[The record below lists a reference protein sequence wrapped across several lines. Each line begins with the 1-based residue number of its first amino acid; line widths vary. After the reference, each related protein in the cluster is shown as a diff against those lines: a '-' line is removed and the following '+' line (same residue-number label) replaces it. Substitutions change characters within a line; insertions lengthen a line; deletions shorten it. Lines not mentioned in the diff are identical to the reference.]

1 MFLILHAVK
10 TLPGLAEPCRRFAS
24 DDRKTTIFGWIV
36 TLIPRV
42 GIVRPF

>member
-1 MFLILHAVK
+1 
-10 TLPGLAEPCRRFAS
+10 LPAS
-24 DDRKTTIFGWIV
+24 RDVPPIPADDRNTSIFGWIV

>member
-1 MFLILHAVK
+1 VPPIPA
-10 TLPGLAEPCRRFAS
+10 
-24 DDRKTTIFGWIV
+24 DDRKTGILGSIV

>member
-10 TLPGLAEPCRRFAS
+10 SLPGSQNVAPIAG
-24 DDRKTTIFGWIV
+24 DDRKISNFGWVV

>member
-1 MFLILHAVK
+1 VK
-10 TLPGLAEPCRRFAS
+10 ALPAS
-24 DDRKTTIFGWIV
+24 RQVPLTPADDRNTTIFGWIV

>member
-1 MFLILHAVK
+1 LPASRDVPAIPTDDTKTAIL
-10 TLPGLAEPCRRFAS
+10 G
-24 DDRKTTIFGWIV
+24 TII